1 MKIKINIFKVLNVLI
16 LSTFLSVIFSAPSLA
31 VEYTYDNSNNQQ
43 IWQINQDINNKR
55 SEITELTKQVQIYKN
70 NIKAKQNTL
79 NNLSNQINTIN
90 NGIAQI
96 NLEIRT
102 SELEIETLNLKIEN
116 IELKIEAKIK
126 EIEEKKEKTGEIIR
140 NLHRQNRKNNIVEIV
155 LMNENFSDFILK
167 LEQLENIQD
176 NLLKNIDGLQK
187 IELAL
192 KNDKKYLNEEKKE
205 IDLLKN
211 ILENKK
217 GSLGGQKIAKDSLLQ
232 KTQGQEAKF
241 QQLLEQSREEQRQ
254 LNNELIYLE
263 KVGREKLNRQLA
275 LQAIETDGLMWPV
288 ASRIIT
294 AYFHDQSYPYKY
306 LFEHNAIDLAT
317 SQGTPIRAAES
328 GYVAKVRDGGQNG
341 YSYLMIIHPDN
352 LSTVYGHLNQI
363 NISTDQF
370 ISKGQIIGYSG
381 GLPGTRGAG
390 PFSTG
395 PHLHFE
401 VRYNG
406 IPTNPLNYLP

>member
-1 MKIKINIFKVLNVLI
+1 MKIKINIFKFLNVLI

-217 GSLGGQKIAKDSLLQ
+217 GTLGGQKIAKDSLLQ

>member
-16 LSTFLSVIFSAPSLA
+16 LSTFLSVIFSTPSLA

-167 LEQLENIQD
+167 LEQLENVQD
-176 NLLKNIDGLQK
+176 NLLNNINGLQK
-187 IELAL
+187 IKLAL
-192 KNDKKYLNEEKKE
+192 KNDKEDLGEEKIE

-217 GSLGGQKIAKDSLLQ
+217 GSLSGQKIAKDSLLQ

-241 QQLLEQSREEQRQ
+241 QQLLEQSREEQIQ

-294 AYFHDQSYPYKY
+294 AYFHDQSYPYRY
-306 LFEHNAIDLAT
+306 LFEHNAVDLAT

-352 LSTVYGHLNQI
+352 LSTVYGHINQI